1 MKKLN
6 VLLLTAATAWM
17 LQGCGGNS
25 QTDSKEAA
33 DSANKAKDTTAMADT
48 TMKMGADTAAKMGPA
63 MTVSADDAKFA
74 TMAANG
80 GMTEIE
86 LSKLA
91 ETKATNA
98 QVKAFAAMMVKDHS
112 AAGKELMAVAKAK
125 NITLPATID
134 NDSQKAV
141 SDLNAKTGAD
151 FDKAYVNAMVDD
163 HKKTVSA
170 FEDASKNLKDPDL
183 KGFVDKTLPTIKMH
197 LSHIQKLHD
206 SMK

>member
-25 QTDSKEAA
+25 QTDSKAAA
-33 DSANKAKDTTAMADT
+33 DSANMAKDSSAMDT
-48 TMKMGADTAAKMGPA
+48 TGRMGDSTKATGPA

-80 GMTEIE
+80 GMTEVE

-98 QVKAFAAMMVKDHS
+98 QVKSFAAMMVKDHTM
-112 AAGKELMAVAKAK
+112 AGNQLMAIAKSK
-125 NITLPATID
+125 NITLPAGID
-134 NDSQKAV
+134 NDSQKKV
-141 SDLNAKTGAD
+141 SDLNGKSGAD

-163 HKKTVSA
+163 HKKTVDA

-197 LSHIQKLHD
+197 LDAIQKIHD
-206 SMK
+206 QMK

>member
-25 QTDSKEAA
+25 KTDSKAAA
-33 DSANKAKDTTAMADT
+33 DSANMSKDSAAMATSDKMSDTTKMA
-48 TMKMGADTAAKMGPA
+48 GPA
-63 MTVSADDAKFA
+63 MTVSADDARFA

-91 ETKATNA
+91 ETKATSA
-98 QVKAFAAMMVKDHS
+98 QIKSFAAMMVKDHS
-112 AAGKELMAVAKAK
+112 MAGNQLMAIAKSK
-125 NITLPATID
+125 NITLPASID
-134 NDSQKAV
+134 NDSQKKV
-141 SDLNAKTGAD
+141 NDLNAKSGAD

-163 HKKTVSA
+163 HKKTVDA

-197 LSHIQKLHD
+197 LDAIEKIHD
-206 SMK
+206 QMK

>member
-25 QTDSKEAA
+25 QKDSKAVA
-33 DSANKAKDTTAMADT
+33 DSANMAKDSATVDTSTT
-48 TMKMGADTAAKMGPA
+48 KAASPA

-80 GMTEIE
+80 GMTEVE

-98 QVKAFAAMMVKDHS
+98 QIKTFAAMMVKDHTM
-112 AAGKELMAVAKAK
+112 AGNQLMSLAKSK
-125 NITLPATID
+125 NITLPAGID
-134 NDSQKAV
+134 NDSQKKV
-141 SDLNAKTGAD
+141 SDLNGKSGAD
-151 FDKAYVNAMVDD
+151 FDKAYVNAMLDD
-163 HKKTVSA
+163 HKKAVDA

-197 LSHIQKLHD
+197 LNLIQKIHD
-206 SMK
+206 QMK